1 LTSSACCDR
10 SKSSGQQKRDTAAA
24 KAARSRLEVYEKK
37 TGAKITSQTLPFLR
51 EQVQSGKSD
60 IKPRELQQIE
70 RLVKQAEGLE

>member
-1 LTSSACCDR
+1 
-10 SKSSGQQKRDTAAA
+10 
-24 KAARSRLEVYEKK
+24 
-37 TGAKITSQTLPFLR
+37 LR